1 MTSRCAVVTGGTKG
15 IGLAVVHELL
25 AHDHDVMVLAG
36 PGASTD
42 SLEKVGSD
50 RLGWIVG
57 DVTDADTRQQLVD
70 QALTRFG
77 GIDVL
82 VNNAGIAPSP
92 RRDVLE
98 VPLDSYDKVM
108 DVNLRGPFALTQLVA
123 RQMISQRPPDAGP
136 GAPHAA
142 IVNIGSSNGTL
153 VAVDRAEYCLSK
165 AGVAML
171 TEILA
176 VRLAPEGIHVHQVVP
191 GIIATDMTSVV
202 AARYDTMIGEGRL
215 PVARWGRPEDVAQ
228 AVRILASNELSYS
241 TGQTITVDG
250 GMLIPVM

>member
-1 MTSRCAVVTGGTKG
+1 MTSRCAIVTGGTRG
-15 IGLAVVHELL
+15 IGLAIVRELL
-25 AHDHDVMVLAG
+25 AQEYAVMVLAG

-42 SLEKVGSD
+42 SLNEIDSEKLAWVT
-50 RLGWIVG
+50 G
-57 DVTDADTRQQLVD
+57 DVTEAKSRKQLVD
-70 QALTRFG
+70 EAVSRFG

-123 RQMISQRPPDAGP
+123 QQMIAQRPSTP
-136 GAPHAA
+136 GVPHAA

-202 AARYDTMIGEGRL
+202 AARYDTMIDDGRL
-215 PVARWGRPEDVAQ
+215 PVARWGHSEDVAR

-241 TGQTITVDG
+241 TGLTITVDG